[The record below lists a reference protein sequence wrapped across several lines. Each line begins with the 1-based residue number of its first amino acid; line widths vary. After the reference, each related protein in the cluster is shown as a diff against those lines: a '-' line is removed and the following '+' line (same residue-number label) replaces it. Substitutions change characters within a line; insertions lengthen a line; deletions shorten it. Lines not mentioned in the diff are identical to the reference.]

1 MYFCKKLVKT
11 VVYKIQIEFFIKNS
25 YIKNILTREELINLN
40 IYEKKFI
47 KKKAFKLLE
56 VNTINTIN
64 FTKVI

>member
-1 MYFCKKLVKT
+1 AYFCKKHVKT
-11 VVYKIQIEFFIKNS
+11 VVYKIQIGFFIKNS
-25 YIKNILTREELINLN
+25 YIKNILNREELINLN
-40 IYEKKFI
+40 IYEKKFK